1 MITEMI
7 DCPMRSWIKVRFSIW
22 QWVIIYLILE
32 EIEPGPPWRNRLAR
46 CTYRH
51 KEMRRLWVR
60 ASPGAYVFRHESSQ
74 TLSNYLWVTSSSLLI
89 GWESSAKNKFTQ
101 NYFLLREKRTVYSR
115 DIQFRF
121 RKTDEKAKT
130 EKWELSAN

>member
-1 MITEMI
+1 
-7 DCPMRSWIKVRFSIW
+7 MRSWIKVRFSIW

-60 ASPGAYVFRHESSQ
+60 ASPGAYVFRMNHLRLCQ
-74 TLSNYLWVTSSSLLI
+74 TTCGLHLHRFWLADRAQPRTNSLKI
-89 GWESSAKNKFTQ
+89 IFI
-101 NYFLLREKRTVYSR
+101 KRKSVLYILETYSLTH
-115 DIQFRF
+115 RF
-121 RKTDEKAKT
+121 ILENTDEKRKLRNGSYQWIS
-130 EKWELSAN
+130 EE